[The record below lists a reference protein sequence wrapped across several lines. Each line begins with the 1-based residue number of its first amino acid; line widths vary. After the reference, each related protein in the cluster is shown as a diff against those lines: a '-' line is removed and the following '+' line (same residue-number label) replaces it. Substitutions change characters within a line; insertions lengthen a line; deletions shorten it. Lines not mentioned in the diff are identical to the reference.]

1 MLRKSPEALMLLQ
14 RVISGGQTGA
24 DRAAL
29 AAAKAA
35 GIATGGWMPKGFRAQ
50 DGPRPEFAALYGIRE
65 HTSERYP
72 PRTALNAK
80 ESDATLRFATE
91 WDSAGEVLTLRM
103 CERYGKPHLDV
114 TPGGPIT
121 PADVIE
127 WLVRNNVRV
136 LNVAGNT
143 ERTAPGIGAFVTTF
157 LTEVFPLLR
166 AEVEG

>member
-1 MLRKSPEALMLLQ
+1 MLLQ

-35 GIATGGWMPKGFRAQ
+35 SIATGGWMPKGFRAQ
-50 DGPRPEFAALYGIRE
+50 DGPRPEFAAFYGVRE
-65 HTSERYP
+65 HTSARYP
-72 PRTALNAK
+72 PRTALNVK

-91 WDSAGEVLTLRM
+91 WASPGEVLTQRM
-103 CERYGKPHLDV
+103 CERYGKPHMDV

-121 PADVIE
+121 PADVVE

-143 ERTAPGIGAFVTTF
+143 ERTAPEISVLVTTF
-157 LTEVFPLLR
+157 LTEVFQLLR
-166 AEVEG
+166 TETES